1 MADEQTDQEREQ
13 DEANKNAFKTF
24 LENEDGDYFDK
35 VRALIDSKKQRVMV
49 NLHDLRAYDPALAND
64 VINKPLKHILP
75 FQEGLGEVVESMDP
89 TEYQKFGHSRI
100 LKVRTPQILGPE
112 LGQNWKTY
120 F

>member
-112 LGQNWKTY
+112 LGQN
-120 F
+120 